1 MGKKGPGQVFG
12 EAYACSPGTPLRVD
26 VVADGPCEVLMLE
39 IARVVATC
47 SSACSHHQLLLVNL
61 MGILAKQSLEL
72 SKRSTI
78 TAPKTIRGRMLAFLS
93 AEALE
98 QGSRSFSIK
107 MNRNQLASYLGVDR
121 SALSAELGK
130 MQRDGL
136 IEVDRNHFSLSD
148 EVS

>member
-1 MGKKGPGQVFG
+1 
-12 EAYACSPGTPLRVD
+12 
-26 VVADGPCEVLMLE
+26 
-39 IARVVATC
+39 
-47 SSACSHHQLLLVNL
+47 

>member
-1 MGKKGPGQVFG
+1 
-12 EAYACSPGTPLRVD
+12 
-26 VVADGPCEVLMLE
+26 
-39 IARVVATC
+39 
-47 SSACSHHQLLLVNL
+47 
-61 MGILAKQSLEL
+61 
-72 SKRSTI
+72 
-78 TAPKTIRGRMLAFLS
+78 
-93 AEALE
+93 
-98 QGSRSFSIK
+98 